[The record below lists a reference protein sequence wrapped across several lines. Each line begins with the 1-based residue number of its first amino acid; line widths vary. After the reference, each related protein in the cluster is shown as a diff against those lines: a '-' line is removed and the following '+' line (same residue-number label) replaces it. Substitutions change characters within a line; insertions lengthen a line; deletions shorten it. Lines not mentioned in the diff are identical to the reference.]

1 MSRLSLGDALAYRAD
16 FCIGAYIHAK
26 LGSEGAQKMP
36 LGMVWTL
43 TVIPRQ
49 DSGQFL
55 LNLVLPP
62 F

>member
-1 MSRLSLGDALAYRAD
+1 MSLLSLGDALAYRAD
-16 FCIGAYIHAK
+16 FCIVAYIHAT
-26 LGSEGAQKMP
+26 LGSEDAQKMP

-43 TVIPRQ
+43 IVIPRQ
-49 DSGQFL
+49 DSGKFL

>member
-1 MSRLSLGDALAYRAD
+1 MSLFSSGDALAYRAD
-16 FCIGAYIHAK
+16 FCIVAYLHAT

-36 LGMVWTL
+36 LGVVWTL
-43 TVIPRQ
+43 IVIPRQ

-55 LNLVLPP
+55 LNLALPP